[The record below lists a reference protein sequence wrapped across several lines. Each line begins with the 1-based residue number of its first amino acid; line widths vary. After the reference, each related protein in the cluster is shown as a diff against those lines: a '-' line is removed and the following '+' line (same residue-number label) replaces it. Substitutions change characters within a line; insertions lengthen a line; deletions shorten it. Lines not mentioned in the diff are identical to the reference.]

1 MHWGWYLTRK
11 LRFMYISDDVD
22 MWQLIFNIVDI
33 DDCLPSPC
41 LHGTC
46 KDHLNGYI
54 CTCSHGYTG
63 TDCYIGK

>member
-1 MHWGWYLTRK
+1 
-11 LRFMYISDDVD
+11 MYISDDVD